1 MQIGGTFIED
11 TYAEAFTLRAS
22 RLLIT
27 ADSAAWAEI
36 AARTMTGFATSVIGC
51 GCEAGLEG
59 VPPQSTPDGRPGVR
73 VLVFARSAADLQD
86 QLVKRV
92 GQCVMTSAG
101 SACYDDLGGEE
112 QVRVGAILRFF
123 GDGHQISKRLEAELF
138 PEAGARPRRLWRIPV
153 MDGEFIVEDRFGV
166 RKAVAGGNFL
176 ILGQSR
182 EAALAAAER
191 AVAAIRK
198 VPGVIL
204 PFPGGVVRSG
214 SKVGSKYKKLIASTN
229 SPYCPT
235 LRRDVESALPDGVTS
250 ALEMVI
256 DGLTREDVERAMAA
270 GLRAACGAGIV
281 RLTAGN
287 YGGRLGKHLFHLR
300 PLLGGG

>member
-11 TYAEAFTLRAS
+11 TYAEAFTLRAA

-73 VLVFARSAADLQD
+73 VLVFARSATDLQD

-138 PEAGARPRRLWRIPV
+138 PEPGTRPRRLWRIPV

-191 AVAAIRK
+191 AVTAIRK

-214 SKVGSKYKKLIASTN
+214 SKVGSKYKKLVASTN

-235 LRRDVESALPDGVTS
+235 LRRDVETALPDGVAS

>member
-11 TYAEAFTLRAS
+11 TYAEAFTLRAA
-22 RLLIT
+22 RVLIT

-59 VPPQSTPDGRPGVR
+59 VPPQSTPDGRPGAR

-101 SACYDDLGGEE
+101 SACYNDLGGDE

-153 MDGEFIVEDRFGV
+153 MD
-166 RKAVAGGNFL
+166 
-176 ILGQSR
+176 
-182 EAALAAAER
+182 
-191 AVAAIRK
+191 
-198 VPGVIL
+198 
-204 PFPGGVVRSG
+204 
-214 SKVGSKYKKLIASTN
+214 
-229 SPYCPT
+229 
-235 LRRDVESALPDGVTS
+235 
-250 ALEMVI
+250 
-256 DGLTREDVERAMAA
+256 
-270 GLRAACGAGIV
+270 
-281 RLTAGN
+281 
-287 YGGRLGKHLFHLR
+287 
-300 PLLGGG
+300 